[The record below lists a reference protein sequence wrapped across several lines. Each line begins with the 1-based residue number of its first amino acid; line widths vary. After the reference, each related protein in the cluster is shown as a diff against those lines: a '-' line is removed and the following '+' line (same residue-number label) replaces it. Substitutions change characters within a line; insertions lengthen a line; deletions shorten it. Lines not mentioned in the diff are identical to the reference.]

1 MKRFTALLLAVLL
14 LLSLAACGGKNTWQE
29 QYDLGM
35 RYLNEGNYQEAII
48 AFEAA
53 IKIDPKRPE
62 AYLGAAEA
70 YVGLGDT
77 DSARKILEKG
87 YAATNDDT
95 LKPLSYEAPQ
105 IEELYSEDFDYT
117 DSMGNSGHYTYR
129 VPQIAADTQ
138 GAADINR
145 AIEETYGPIVREV
158 LESVSGGFSVI
169 WTSIRWET
177 YQYDNILS
185 LVVSRMGTMDLNFYN
200 VYLYDIASG
209 QQLTTADLL
218 SVLNVDETAF
228 LNAVRQ
234 AAAACFDNLADDM
247 LPTFY
252 DYSYLEE
259 LAERREWTL
268 SDENINMGV
277 SAYADASGKLYV
289 SLPIGSINGAD
300 SYDYILTLDG
310 IS

>member
-1 MKRFTALLLAVLL
+1 MKRYLSLFIAALLF
-14 LLSLAACGGKNTWQE
+14 LSLIACGAKDAWQE

-35 RYLNEGNYQEAII
+35 RYLNEGNYEEAII
-48 AFEAA
+48 AFTAA
-53 IKIDPKRPE
+53 IEIDPKRPE

-70 YVGLGDT
+70 YRGMGDA
-77 DSARKILEKG
+77 DSARKILEQG
-87 YAATNDDT
+87 YAATNDSS
-95 LKPLSYEAPQ
+95 LAPSYEAPQ
-105 IEELYSEDFDYT
+105 IGELYSEDFDYT
-117 DSMGNSGHYTYR
+117 DSVGNSGHYTYH
-129 VPQIAADTQ
+129 VPQITADTQ
-138 GAADINR
+138 GAAAINR

>member
-1 MKRFTALLLAVLL
+1 
-14 LLSLAACGGKNTWQE
+14 
-29 QYDLGM
+29 M
-35 RYLNEGNYQEAII
+35 RYLNEGNYQEAVI
-48 AFEAA
+48 AFKAA

-169 WTSIRWET
+169 WTSISWET

-185 LVVSRMGTMDLNFYN
+185 LVVFYSFDIGGDHYN

-218 SVLNVDETAF
+218 SALNVDDTAF
-228 LNAVRQ
+228 LNALRQ
-234 AAAACFDNLADDM
+234 AAAERFDGQYNNLPANA
-247 LPTFY
+247 
-252 DYSYLEE
+252 EE
-259 LAERREWTL
+259 FLAERREWTL
-268 SDENINMGV
+268 SDENIKMDV
-277 SAYADASGKLYV
+277 PAYADASGTLYV
-289 SLPIGSINGAD
+289 VLPIGSIAGA
-300 SYDYILTLDG
+300 SEYERILTLDA
-310 IS
+310 IR

>member
-1 MKRFTALLLAVLL
+1 MKRITALLLTVLL

-48 AFEAA
+48 AFETA

-70 YVGLGDT
+70 YMGLGDT

-218 SVLNVDETAF
+218 SALNVDDTAF
-228 LNAVRQ
+228 LNALRQ
-234 AAAACFDNLADDM
+234 AAAERFDGQYNNLPANA
-247 LPTFY
+247 
-252 DYSYLEE
+252 EE
-259 LAERREWTL
+259 FLAERREWTL
-268 SDENINMGV
+268 SDENIKMDV
-277 SAYADASGKLYV
+277 PAYADASGTLYV
-289 SLPIGSINGAD
+289 VLPIGSIAGA
-300 SYDYILTLDG
+300 SEYEQILTLDA
-310 IS
+310 IR

>member
-1 MKRFTALLLAVLL
+1 MKRITALLLTVLL
-14 LLSLAACGGKNTWQE
+14 LLSLAACGGKGSWQE

-35 RYLNEGNYQEAII
+35 RYLNEGNYQEAVI

-169 WTSIRWET
+169 WTSISWET

-185 LVVSRMGTMDLNFYN
+185 LVVFYSFDIGGDHYN

-218 SVLNVDETAF
+218 SALNVDDTAF
-228 LNAVRQ
+228 LNALRQ
-234 AAAACFDNLADDM
+234 AAAERFDGQYNNLPANA
-247 LPTFY
+247 
-252 DYSYLEE
+252 EE
-259 LAERREWTL
+259 FLAERREWTL
-268 SDENINMGV
+268 SDENIKMDV
-277 SAYADASGKLYV
+277 PAYADASGTLYV
-289 SLPIGSINGAD
+289 VLPIGSIAGA
-300 SYDYILTLDG
+300 SEYEQILTLDA
-310 IS
+310 IR

>member
-70 YVGLGDT
+70 YMGLGDT

-218 SVLNVDETAF
+218 SALNVDDTAF
-228 LNAVRQ
+228 LNALRQ
-234 AAAACFDNLADDM
+234 AAAERFDGQYNNLPANA
-247 LPTFY
+247 
-252 DYSYLEE
+252 EE
-259 LAERREWTL
+259 FLAERREWTL
-268 SDENINMGV
+268 SDENIKMDV
-277 SAYADASGKLYV
+277 PAYADASGTLYV
-289 SLPIGSINGAD
+289 VLPIGSIAGA
-300 SYDYILTLDG
+300 SEYEQILTLDA
-310 IS
+310 IR

>member
-169 WTSIRWET
+169 WTSISWET

-185 LVVSRMGTMDLNFYN
+185 LVVFYSFDIGGDHYN

-218 SVLNVDETAF
+218 SALNVDDTTF
-228 LNAVRQ
+228 LNALRQ
-234 AAAACFDNLADDM
+234 AAAERFDGQYNNLPANA
-247 LPTFY
+247 
-252 DYSYLEE
+252 EE
-259 LAERREWTL
+259 FLAERREWTL
-268 SDENINMGV
+268 SDENIKMDV
-277 SAYADASGKLYV
+277 PAYADASGTLYV
-289 SLPIGSINGAD
+289 VLPIGSIAGA
-300 SYDYILTLDG
+300 SEYEQILTLDA
-310 IS
+310 IR

>member
-1 MKRFTALLLAVLL
+1 MKRITALLLTVLL
-14 LLSLAACGGKNTWQE
+14 LLSLAACGGKDTWQE

-35 RYLNEGNYQEAII
+35 RYLNEGNYQEAVI

-117 DSMGNSGHYTYR
+117 ASWGGSYHLSFH

-145 AIEETYGPIVREV
+145 AIEETYIPIITE
-158 LESVSGGFSVI
+158 EMGYVSDGTQVF
-169 WTSIRWET
+169 TLSITWET
-177 YQYDNILS
+177 YQYNNILS
-185 LVVSRMGTMDLNFYN
+185 LVVCESGVMEVDHYN

-218 SVLNVDETAF
+218 SALNVDDTTF
-228 LNAVRQ
+228 LNALRQ
-234 AAAACFDNLADDM
+234 AAAERFDGQYNPIPAH
-247 LPTFY
+247 
-252 DYSYLEE
+252 SEE
-259 LAERREWTL
+259 FLAERREWTL
-268 SDENINMGV
+268 SDENIRMDV
-277 SAYADASGKLYV
+277 PAYADASGTLYV
-289 SLPIGSINGAD
+289 VLPIGSIAGA
-300 SYDYILTLDG
+300 SEYEQILTLDA
-310 IS
+310 IR

>member
-1 MKRFTALLLAVLL
+1 MRRAFSLLLAVLL
-14 LLSLAACGGKNTWQE
+14 LLSLAACSGKGTWQE

-35 RYLNEGNYQEAII
+35 RYLNEGNYQEAVI

-53 IKIDPKRPE
+53 IKIDPMRPE

-169 WTSIRWET
+169 WTSISWET
-177 YQYDNILS
+177 YQYNNILS
-185 LVVSRMGTMDLNFYN
+185 LVVFYSFDIGGDHYN

-218 SVLNVDETAF
+218 SALNVDDTTF
-228 LNAVRQ
+228 LNALRQ
-234 AAAACFDNLADDM
+234 AAAERFDGQYNPIPAN
-247 LPTFY
+247 
-252 DYSYLEE
+252 SEE
-259 LAERREWTL
+259 FLAERREWTL
-268 SDENINMGV
+268 SDENIRMDV
-277 SAYADASGKLYV
+277 PAYADASGTRYV
-289 SLPIGSINGAD
+289 VLPIGSIAGARE
-300 SYDYILTLDG
+300 YAQILTLDALR
-310 IS
+310 